1 MTIEIEPLTLTEILA
16 SHRSGELT
24 PSQTIARTFERI
36 RAYDDPAL
44 FITLRDENDAVGE
57 AAALEE
63 KSLRDLPLYGIPV
76 AIKDNMDVAGLPTTA
91 ACPAFAYQ
99 PKHDAAVVARLRA
112 AGAIVIGK
120 TNLDQF
126 ATGLVGTRSPYG
138 VPRNPLRAD
147 LIPGGSSSGSAVA
160 VAAGIVPISLGTDT
174 AGSGRVPAMLNNIVG
189 LKPSF
194 GLVSMGGVVPA
205 CRTLDCV
212 SIFSLDVADAWSLLR
227 VIAGFDAADPFS
239 RRILI
244 KSPDA
249 SFKGVRLGVLA
260 PKDRD
265 FFGDT
270 GSARAY
276 ETALAR
282 ARNLGAALI
291 EFAFAP
297 FADTGR
303 LLYEGPWVAERWSVI
318 EELAR
323 REPDSIHPITR
334 AVIAPGASLSAVETF
349 RAFYRLAGLRAK
361 AQSIWSDIDALL
373 LPTAPAVYNRTEVEA
388 DNIRLNSRLGTYT
401 NFVNL
406 LDLCGLAVPAVIAAD
421 RRPYGVTF
429 LAPSGQDGFLAG
441 LGQTFEA
448 ASRLPLG
455 AGKKP
460 VASRR
465 LPAEPPTKEADVVE
479 VALFGAHMRGLPL
492 NRDVI
497 ALGGKYVRTIATGAS
512 YRCFLLP
519 GAVSR
524 PGILRVDKG
533 GTSIEAEIWSMPP
546 DGFGRF
552 VASIPPPLG
561 FGTVNLSDG
570 TQVMGFL
577 VEAAAAAGARDIS
590 HFGGWRAFLAESA
603 AA

>member
-1 MTIEIEPLTLTEILA
+1 MLESEPVTLAEMLD
-16 SHRSGELT
+16 SHRSGEFT
-24 PSQTIARTFERI
+24 PAQTIARTYERI
-36 RAYDDPAL
+36 RAYNDPAL
-44 FITLRDENDAVGE
+44 FITLRDEQEACAE
-57 AAALEE
+57 AAALDN
-63 KSLRDLPLYGIPV
+63 SARDLPLYGIPV
-76 AIKDNMDVAGLPTTA
+76 AIKDNIDVAGLPTTA

-99 PKHDAAVVARLRA
+99 PKQDATVVARLRK

-138 VPRNPLRAD
+138 VPRNPLRDD
-147 LIPGGSSSGSAVA
+147 LIPGGSSSGSAAA

-189 LKPSF
+189 LKPSL
-194 GLVSMGGVVPA
+194 GLVPTAGVVPA

-212 SIFSLDVADAWSLLR
+212 SIFSLTVADAWTVLR
-227 VIAGFDAADPFS
+227 VTAGLDPGDAFS
-239 RRILI
+239 RTITI
-244 KSPDA
+244 ASPTR
-249 SFKGVRLGVLA
+249 SLESVRLGVLA

-265 FFGDT
+265 PFGDADT
-270 GSARAY
+270 ANTY
-276 ETALAR
+276 ELALAR
-282 ARNLGAALI
+282 ARDLGASLI
-291 EFAFAP
+291 DLDFAP
-297 FADTGR
+297 FAETAR

-323 REPDSIHPITR
+323 RQPDAIHPITR
-334 AVIAPGASLSAVETF
+334 AVIEPGASVSAVETF
-349 RAFYRLAGLRAK
+349 RAFYRLAEMRAK
-361 AQSIWSDIDALL
+361 VLPVWSSVDALL
-373 LPTAPAVYNRTEVEA
+373 LPTAPSVYDRIKVDA
-388 DNIRLNSRLGTYT
+388 DNIRLNSRLGIYT

-406 LDLCGLAVPAVIAAD
+406 LDLCGLAVPAMVAD
-421 RRPYGVTF
+421 DRKPYGVTF

-441 LGQTFEA
+441 LRQAFEA

-460 VASRR
+460 GASRQVAEA
-465 LPAEPPTKEADVVE
+465 LPAKNVDLIE

-492 NRDVI
+492 NRDVV
-497 ALGGKYVRTIATGAS
+497 ALGGRHVRTTATAAS

-519 GAVSR
+519 GAVPR
-524 PGILRVDKG
+524 PGVLRVDKG
-533 GTSIEAEIWSMPP
+533 GAAIEAEIWSMPP

-561 FGTVNLSDG
+561 FGTIILADG
-570 TQVMGFL
+570 AQVKGFL
-577 VEAAAAAGARDIS
+577 VEAAATADARDIS
-590 HFGGWRAFLAESA
+590 RFGGWRAFLAEGA